1 MKNSKLH
8 NGVGDVS
15 SGELHISNGA
25 TTCGAMH
32 VDGATRKY
40 SKGEDARKAR
50 KQVCWYICVKTK
62 NNGVICGFLPS
73 HLVYENNL
81 LINSASIVLSG

>member
-1 MKNSKLH
+1 VATVNKYIISYFYSMKNSKLH
-8 NGVGDVS
+8 NGIGEVS
-15 SGELHISNGA
+15 SGELHISNGS

-50 KQVCWYICVKTK
+50 KQVCWYC
-62 NNGVICGFLPS
+62 CLA
-73 HLVYENNL
+73 LVQGIY
-81 LINSASIVLSG
+81 

>member
-8 NGVGDVS
+8 NGVGEVS

-25 TTCGAMH
+25 TTSRATH

-40 SKGEDARKAR
+40 NKGEDARKAR
-50 KQVCWYICVKTK
+50 KQVCCTSVS
-62 NNGVICGFLPS
+62 N
-73 HLVYENNL
+73 YEQ
-81 LINSASIVLSG
+81 